1 MKGNKSITNA
11 PKSEAAMN
19 SFTSAEMR
27 ELSKVN
33 YDPDLIKKLLRFREE
48 FGVDTRLEELTEN
61 V

>member
-1 MKGNKSITNA
+1 
-11 PKSEAAMN
+11 MN

-27 ELSKVN
+27 ELSKVD
-33 YDPDLIKKLLRFREE
+33 YDSDVMKKLLRFREE